1 MLCGGHEVKFLK
13 KPSSGE
19 NVSFSVKRQNFQGS
33 LETPME
39 ICYLSSDEEKDG
51 STSEK
56 EVFEERTPLT
66 QDDGNANPEEI
77 VGDTQ
82 SQIQNILGKFE
93 GDINK
98 TLHVKRKHMETYI
111 KDSFKRSNQKLEQ
124 VWKMNK
130 RERKKINSKFCK
142 QYITTFQKFDM
153 DVQKFN
159 EEQEKSANNYQ
170 KQQKAFKLSKS
181 SQNQSLQAV
190 REVHEKFMKGLMDLE
205 TNNHDM
211 LFGID
216 GELRKEMS
224 MFKKNLMKQTLKFS
238 SAFETSD

>member
-1 MLCGGHEVKFLK
+1 RNLREVMTVPMDESLILFDFDDEEDDTNVLEKAL
-13 KPSSGE
+13 SEE

-82 SQIQNILGKFE
+82 
-93 GDINK
+93 
-98 TLHVKRKHMETYI
+98 
-111 KDSFKRSNQKLEQ
+111 
-124 VWKMNK
+124 
-130 RERKKINSKFCK
+130 KKINSKFCK

-159 EEQEKSANNYQ
+159 EEQEKSA
-170 KQQKAFKLSKS
+170 
-181 SQNQSLQAV
+181 
-190 REVHEKFMKGLMDLE
+190 GLMDLE

-216 GELRKEMS
+216 GELRKE
-224 MFKKNLMKQTLKFS
+224 
-238 SAFETSD
+238 

>member
-1 MLCGGHEVKFLK
+1 TKRRRNLREVMTV
-13 KPSSGE
+13 PMDE
-19 NVSFSVKRQNFQGS
+19 S
-33 LETPME
+33 L
-39 ICYLSSDEEKDG
+39 ILFDFDDEEDDTNVLEKALSEEKSVACDKDENKSPPIEADEDMG
-51 STSEK
+51 
-56 EVFEERTPLT
+56 
-66 QDDGNANPEEI
+66 DEI
-77 VGDTQ
+77 H
-82 SQIQNILGKFE
+82 SMLHKFG